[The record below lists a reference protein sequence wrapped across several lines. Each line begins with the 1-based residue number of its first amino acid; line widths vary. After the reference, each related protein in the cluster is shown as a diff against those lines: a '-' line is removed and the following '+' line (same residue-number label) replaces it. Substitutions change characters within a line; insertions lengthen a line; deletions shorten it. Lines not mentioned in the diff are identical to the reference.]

1 MLNIYKNIIFIYFF
15 VATLEVVGDLLGLDI
30 FILVFKPL
38 LMPLLFIAYYPVYKA
53 QKSNFLRIILLSLV
67 FSFFGDITLMLI
79 EYNENLFIIGLASF
93 LIAHLLYIIVF
104 YKNIKPF
111 TIKLVKKN
119 LLYILIFIA
128 FYTSL
133 LFVLWDN
140 LNEML
145 IPVLIYG
152 AVITLMGVF
161 ATLRKTNKES
171 YVLVIL
177 GALLFICSD
186 TLIAFNKFIFNS
198 DLLYAQAYIMIL
210 YVLAQYF
217 IIRGISKA

>member
-30 FILVFKPL
+30 FIFVFKPL
-38 LMPLLFIAYYPVYKA
+38 LMPLLFIAYYPIYKA
-53 QKSNFLRIILLSLV
+53 QKSNFAKIILLSLV